1 MNWFSKKENSTT
13 QNIQWE
19 KLDSLTMLNDL
30 ITLSNEKIVVIFK
43 HSTRCSIS
51 SMAKSRFEREWD
63 YNQNNIVTYYLD
75 LLNFREI
82 SDKIASEFDVTH
94 QSPQMLV
101 IKNEKCIYHNSHQ
114 MISAESL
121 ERFI

>member
-30 ITLSNEKIVVIFK
+30 ITLSNEKLVVIFK

-63 YNQNNIVTYYLD
+63 YSLNNVVPD
-75 LLNFREI
+75 
-82 SDKIASEFDVTH
+82 
-94 QSPQMLV
+94 
-101 IKNEKCIYHNSHQ
+101 
-114 MISAESL
+114 
-121 ERFI
+121 